1 MTETTP
7 PLDMNRVNI
16 PGAIAGVLT
25 LALPFLGA
33 WWSLTL
39 GTDAIVVTTSPFEA
53 KTIIFGNYI
62 ASPLFEWFCLGLKLG
77 VMYLGI
83 LLIAGSI
90 LPAMNRNEDLAKVF
104 INFASRKLLWLVLI
118 FVVALVIF
126 VLLLNQTSSILP
138 VKLDIPFPYLV
149 WTKSLSADMDNI
161 GIVIPIC
168 AKFTYAFGVA
178 VIAAVSGAYSRI
190 YQEKL

>member
-1 MTETTP
+1 MAETT
-7 PLDMNRVNI
+7 LDLNRVNI
-16 PGAIAGVLT
+16 PGVVAGVLT
-25 LALPFLGA
+25 LILPFLGA

-53 KTIIFGNYI
+53 KIFIFGSYV

-77 VMYLGI
+77 VGYLGL

-90 LPAMNRNEDLAKVF
+90 LPAMNRNEDLARMF

-126 VLLLNQTSSILP
+126 VLLLNQTSSVLP
-138 VKLDIPFPYLV
+138 VRIDIPFPYLV
-149 WTKSLSADMDNI
+149 WTKSLSADIENM

-178 VIAAVSGAYSRI
+178 VIAAVSGVYSRI
-190 YQEKL
+190 YHEKL